1 MKKFFDRYLFSR
13 LGLQI
18 LFSVLFILLF
28 SLAGT
33 VLRNWATG
41 HSAPD
46 VYSQTF
52 WGFRQITDG
61 GSMAGT
67 LDGLDEVAAESRHSF
82 GAPVVLVIALVSWL
96 VGMVL
101 YGFVAGAVANAFAGR
116 KEKIDAGLVR
126 YRFRGHGVVIGW
138 DFQGIATVLALLDE
152 KGPWK
157 CREVVVLSERPAADI
172 RAELATELDERTLP
186 RVFIYNGSA
195 GVAEDRVALCAHK
208 ARAIVILG
216 DQNEL
221 NNDGGNM
228 RISILVGNEIEN
240 ALRKGSGKSSA
251 KEDGDGKPEK
261 VLPEPIPMFVDV
273 TGLHALRPMRRFP
286 KSGENWPNVSVRIV
300 NFFEESAHELF
311 SSVSRLV
318 ETGEERVPLH
328 FRTNPDATHAHL
340 VVAGFDPMAQALVL
354 RAARI
359 LGAGTEPDRIT
370 VFTTDEAASTR
381 FRGAFPVDRLL
392 NVCVEFVTADVA
404 DPAQS
409 ERLGAIARNRKASVT
424 LAVCEDS
431 PDKAIET
438 FACLPR
444 SLRFENIRVLVEQRC
459 LAKWTWKEPCLRWMG
474 YVNVTFFG
482 FTDRYLSSADD
493 REAVFRV
500 SPEDAKKGDYDE
512 SPIAPAFLETL
523 AVCGFRPTSAGDG
536 ASHVFDDDEILRLAR
551 TAQNGRANG
560 ILLDGRE
567 PGPRSIPGL
576 FVSERICPWEK
587 LPEEYR
593 AEVRDEWR
601 KTLAVMSGILSS
613 GKVPLRIAPT
623 PAPALRIGILPSG
636 KQLWAT
642 SKERNMFVARV
653 EAADR
658 AIRAGANLAEKAPW
672 PSFTVLSAD
681 PTDPESL
688 KFVQWYSAN
697 KIRLDAVLPASP
709 EACAA
714 AIPDPCDREDFL
726 RLLRRA
732 WDVTIAPGGDVA
744 ASIRARAMVVAS
756 LEGNI
761 SHPEPKENQNERR
774 E

>member
-41 HSAPD
+41 HSASD

-82 GAPVVLVIALVSWL
+82 GAPVVLVVALVSWL

-138 DFQGIATVLALLDE
+138 DFQGVATVLALLDE

-172 RAELATELDERTLP
+172 RSELATELDEKTLS

-195 GVAEDRVALCAHK
+195 GVAEDRAALWAHK
-208 ARAIVILG
+208 ARVIVILG
-216 DQNEL
+216 DQNES

-228 RISILVGNEIEN
+228 RLSILLGNEIEN
-240 ALRKGSGKSSA
+240 ALRKESGKSA
-251 KEDGDGKPEK
+251 PTKNEDGKPEK

-340 VVAGFDPMAQALVL
+340 VVSGFDPMAQALVL

-359 LGAGTEPDRIT
+359 LGAGSEPDRIT
-370 VFTTDEAASTR
+370 VFTTDEAAATR

-392 NVCVEFVTADVA
+392 NVRVEFVPADIA

-409 ERLGAIARNRKASVT
+409 ERLATIARDRTASVT
-424 LAVCEDS
+424 LAVCEDV
-431 PDKAIET
+431 PDKALET

-444 SLRFENIRVLVEQRC
+444 SLRFENIRILVELRC
-459 LAKWTWKEPCLRWMG
+459 LSKWAWEEFCLRQMG
-474 YVNVTFFG
+474 YERVTFFG

-493 REAVFRV
+493 REAAFRV
-500 SPEDAKKGDYDE
+500 SPEEAEKGDYDE
-512 SPIAPAFLETL
+512 PPVAPAFLETL
-523 AVCGFRPTSAGDG
+523 AVCGFRPIPAGDG
-536 ASHVFDDDEILRLAR
+536 PDHVFDDGEIERLAR

-567 PGPRSIPGL
+567 PGPRSIAGL
-576 FVSERICPWEK
+576 FVSSRIRPWEE
-587 LPEEYR
+587 LSEENR
-593 AEVRDEWR
+593 AEIRDEWR
-601 KTLAVMSGILSS
+601 KTLAVMAGILSS

-636 KQLWAT
+636 KPLWT
-642 SKERNMFVARV
+642 NRKEKDECLARL
-653 EAADR
+653 EAADAALR
-658 AIRAGANLAEKAPW
+658 SKASLKGDATW

-688 KFVQWYSAN
+688 KLVQWYSAN
-697 KIRLDAVLPASP
+697 KVRLDAILPSSP
-709 EACAA
+709 ETCAA
-714 AIPDPCDREDFL
+714 AISDQNDREDFL

-732 WDVTIAPGGDVA
+732 WDVTVAPGGDVA
-744 ASIRARAMVVAS
+744 ACIRAQATTVAS
-756 LEGNI
+756 LEDSSQTPPTQRI
-761 SHPEPKENQNERR
+761 ET
-774 E
+774 